1 MVNYSAKSEKS
12 ADLSHPGFK
21 LITLITAS
29 LTSLEAVVKD
39 QDQAGINQ
47 QNWSHSLTPPA
58 IPVNVSSISAERA
71 WDVKGNERSC
81 HLP

>member
-21 LITLITAS
+21 LITLTTAS

-47 QNWSHSLTPPA
+47 QNWSHSLTP
-58 IPVNVSSISAERA
+58 IGHTRQRVQHFRRESMGRQGE
-71 WDVKGNERSC
+71 
-81 HLP
+81 